1 MALLN
6 KFSKVTVIGILIFY
20 IGFLLFV
27 FPNSF
32 RMLKLPF
39 LGILFLISFKDVL
52 KIEKVFIFSLLASF
66 LVTFI
71 YILKGLPIS
80 QNPTEAFNQVL
91 TVYVLTPIM
100 WVCILNYI
108 FEKYPIKT
116 IFKFLNIFMVFG
128 ALSVFVAYQLYETKQ
143 LWLLEYIIDNP
154 NMNQTQDGLV
164 EMKLFVYGSLIFFI
178 PGFLQIDKFYTN
190 KKYYYLILIILLLA
204 SLISG
209 RSALL
214 LSVFLGVLFYMF
226 VNKST
231 KIIKYSFLGIFILLA
246 VNYILTFFGINLSN
260 IFLEFYTKLFEGGD
274 RARPEQTKALIEGIN
289 QNIFGAGHG
298 VGVDYIRSNK
308 YPWRYEN
315 VPFALIY
322 KVSFLGFFIYSIPY
336 FYSVYKYLKISKKSF
351 YDNYMLIASTSML
364 ISTFTNPYLESF
376 EFNIFYVLPFIY
388 FVKRDKLIS

>member
-39 LGILFLISFKDVL
+39 FGILFLISFKDVL
-52 KIEKVFIFSLLASF
+52 KIEKVVIFSLLASF

-190 KKYYYLILIILLLA
+190 KKYYYLVLIILLLA

-298 VGVDYIRSNK
+298 VGVDYIRSFK

-322 KVSFLGFFIYSIPY
+322 KVSLFGFIIYSIPFIYSLKKY
-336 FYSVYKYLKISKKSF
+336 FSLTKKHP
-351 YDNYMLIASTSML
+351 YDNYMIIGYVSML
-364 ISTFTNPYLESF
+364 VATFTNPYLESF

-388 FVKRDKLIS
+388 FIKRDKIFV

>member
-1 MALLN
+1 
-6 KFSKVTVIGILIFY
+6 
-20 IGFLLFV
+20 
-27 FPNSF
+27 
-32 RMLKLPF
+32 MLKLPF

-52 KIEKVFIFSLLASF
+52 KIEKVVIFSLLASF

-128 ALSVFVAYQLYETKQ
+128 ALSVFMAYQLYEAKQ

-154 NMNQTQDGLV
+154 NMNQSNDGLV
-164 EMKLFVYGSLIFFI
+164 EMRLFVYGALIFFI
-178 PGFLQIDKFYTN
+178 PGFMQLDKIYKSKFKFY
-190 KKYYYLILIILLLA
+190 LIILISLLA

-209 RSALL
+209 RSALI
-214 LSVFLGVLFYMF
+214 LSVLLGVLFYIY
-226 VNKST
+226 VNKSS
-231 KIIKYSFLGIFILLA
+231 KIIKYSLFGIILLLA
-246 VNYILTFFGINLSN
+246 VNFILKFFGINITN
-260 IFLEFYTKLFEGGD
+260 IFLEFYNKLFEGGD
-274 RARPEQTKALIEGIN
+274 NARPEQTKALIEGIN
-289 QNIFGAGHG
+289 NNIFGAGHG
-298 VGVDYIRSNK
+298 VGVDYIRSFK

-322 KVSFLGFFIYSIPY
+322 KVSLFGFIIYSIPFIYSLKKY
-336 FYSVYKYLKISKKSF
+336 FSLTKKHP
-351 YDNYMLIASTSML
+351 YDNYMIIGYVSML
-364 ISTFTNPYLESF
+364 VATFTNPYLESF

-388 FVKRDKLIS
+388 FIKRDKIFV

>member
-1 MALLN
+1 
-6 KFSKVTVIGILIFY
+6 
-20 IGFLLFV
+20 
-27 FPNSF
+27 
-32 RMLKLPF
+32 
-39 LGILFLISFKDVL
+39 
-52 KIEKVFIFSLLASF
+52 
-66 LVTFI
+66 
-71 YILKGLPIS
+71 
-80 QNPTEAFNQVL
+80 
-91 TVYVLTPIM
+91 M

-128 ALSVFVAYQLYETKQ
+128 ALSVFVAYQLYEMKQ

-190 KKYYYLILIILLLA
+190 KKYYYLVLIILLLA

-246 VNYILTFFGINLSN
+246 VNYILTFLGI
-260 IFLEFYTKLFEGGD
+260 
-274 RARPEQTKALIEGIN
+274 
-289 QNIFGAGHG
+289 
-298 VGVDYIRSNK
+298 
-308 YPWRYEN
+308 
-315 VPFALIY
+315 
-322 KVSFLGFFIYSIPY
+322 
-336 FYSVYKYLKISKKSF
+336 
-351 YDNYMLIASTSML
+351 
-364 ISTFTNPYLESF
+364 
-376 EFNIFYVLPFIY
+376 
-388 FVKRDKLIS
+388 